1 MIVEVTA
8 RFASKHV
15 FRKLVTTTTRNGI
28 CSLTPCIPPA
38 RLERLRFTSVF
49 CDNGEG
55 GCTPGISF
63 SVASLRDLV
72 ISVNWE
78 NLSAGN
84 YSQMFVSSST
94 AYAPTRSIGDRAL
107 AIREKDSNP
116 IAAKLRAD
124 GSVCFQV
131 LDASM
136 FPSIRPGDLVFA
148 RKFSYEQAWPGDVVL
163 FERRGRLFVHR
174 VIRGGVSRA
183 GATQHR
189 DLITKGDALDS
200 EDEPVTRAEFLG
212 RVIRVHR
219 GNRHIDMES
228 MGRVMIG
235 RLIAR
240 VSRTSF
246 ALYRPVRVV
255 KHLLFG

>member
-1 MIVEVTA
+1 
-8 RFASKHV
+8 
-15 FRKLVTTTTRNGI
+15 
-28 CSLTPCIPPA
+28 
-38 RLERLRFTSVF
+38 
-49 CDNGEG
+49 
-55 GCTPGISF
+55 
-63 SVASLRDLV
+63 
-72 ISVNWE
+72 
-78 NLSAGN
+78 
-84 YSQMFVSSST
+84 MFVSSST
-94 AYAPTRSIGDRAL
+94 AFAPTGSIDDRAV

-124 GSVCFQV
+124 GSVCLHV

-136 FPSIRPGDLVFA
+136 FPWIRPGDLVFV

-163 FERRGRLFVHR
+163 FERRGRLYVHR
-174 VIRGGVSRA
+174 VIRGGVARA
-183 GATQHR
+183 DATQRR

-228 MGRVMIG
+228 MGRVVIG